1 MSFIEALSLVGVAA
15 TILGV
20 FVTVYAII
28 NNKTLK
34 KESKLTRETLGEAL
48 ERESKLT
55 RETLGEALERE
66 SKLTR
71 EALEKQS
78 ILTREMIQQTNQ
90 YLAKYLGDLIV
101 AQRERTHQAV

>member
-34 KESKLTRETLGEAL
+34 K
-48 ERESKLT
+48 ESKLT